1 MTSNQSPNGNPKPVY
16 DNRGRQQTSD
26 NPSGA
31 PLRPDEIAAANAESE
46 KENDSV
52 SKKET
57 NTAK

>member
-31 PLRPDEIAAANAESE
+31 PLRPDEIADANAESE
-46 KENDSV
+46 KEKDSA
-52 SKKET
+52 SKNNT